1 MTPVREWSGGGGRG
15 MGTELGRSGR
25 SWILRSYDRDFRLPL
40 SEFWSRH
47 DSLKLSQIEA
57 RRGHLYSPVTLDKRC
72 HKDGGVNLGE
82 ETSFSWRQFLEK
94 DFSCELSVG
103 NISVAGE
110 VSASELKGNLGG
122 ISLQPL
128 QGMFAKDEFR
138 EVSTVQ
144 VIQGLM
150 NYVYRYGL
158 FCFFKET
165 GCYRKVLSRS
175 LSQYN
180 HVCILKRPL

>member
-1 MTPVREWSGGGGRG
+1 MT
-15 MGTELGRSGR
+15 
-25 SWILRSYDRDFRLPL
+25 DFRLPPR
-40 SEFWSRH
+40 EFWSRH
-47 DSLKLSQIEA
+47 DSPKSSQIEA
-57 RRGHLYSPVTLDKRC
+57 RRGPLYSPVTLNKGCR
-72 HKDGGVNLGE
+72 KDDAVTLGE
-82 ETSFSWRQFLEK
+82 ETTFSWRQFLEK

-103 NISVAGE
+103 SISVAGE
-110 VSASELKGNLGG
+110 VSASELRGNPGG

-144 VIQGLM
+144 VIQGLLSH
-150 NYVYRYGL
+150 VYRFGL

-180 HVCILKRPL
+180 RVFAF